1 MTTARLLPLAI
12 TKEIRALLPAWGV
25 CAVALAA
32 IGTFAEPRLYG
43 LGLLACGF
51 GSVALGALSIGH
63 EYTHRTIGL
72 LLSQPIG
79 RGRLLLLKLF
89 VLAPMLLAL
98 TGLSAI
104 AILWPLLEHSATGA
118 RPWGDNWPQSVVL
131 VLPMLCGLFLTPLL
145 TMLCRSPLAGIV
157 FTILVPFAVMLTAQL
172 LAAVKYGWAPTSVE
186 PSRNFVFAVF
196 WCGMVGICTVAAVLS
211 WRMFHRLEANDGPD
225 QELHLPPGW
234 TASRTR
240 HADQLARRHPV
251 WLLVKKELRL
261 QQLAF
266 VVGALYGIGWATL
279 SCLRYFV
286 PEVFGPSLGAIAIL
300 YSGVQALVIGSLAS
314 AEERQ
319 FGTVE
324 WQVLLPMAVWRQW
337 VVKAATAIALAL
349 LLGVAGPVVLAYL
362 DPSADIDV
370 NLWYVATLIATFT
383 VASLYVSSLSASGV
397 KAVLW
402 SIPGMVS
409 VIALLGLLAWEV
421 DRALYALSWD
431 RSIAAT
437 FRDAA
442 SLTLWLLFGIS
453 AGFLALVLWFAM
465 LNHRSS
471 ERGFARAWPQAL
483 WMLGYLMAGFSVVSI
498 VLTFQ

>member
-286 PEVFGPSLGAIAIL
+286 PEVFGPPLGAIAIL